1 MYSGAMGV
9 GEAAKFSQPRQG
21 NFLKKVI
28 SMYVTDTIIVSEK
41 YLRKVRLRL
50 LQGDR
55 MKKGMQMAN

>member
-1 MYSGAMGV
+1 M
-9 GEAAKFSQPRQG
+9 
-21 NFLKKVI
+21 KKVI